1 MQSSSAVLFRLRHW
15 LLAASCASLAPAATA
30 AVDVVPAPQ
39 PLPPAIVAPPVAAPA
54 VAPTAAADSTAQFNR
69 LFPRYA
75 GLENKIGFW
84 KDVFIGYSQLQT
96 VVHSTE
102 YPHKILRVLDFR
114 GDATTMSPIQLDNHR
129 RKAEQDARAA
139 MDTLLKS
146 VHAKRAAP
154 QTMTAEERRIYDLFS
169 DVRSDNRFQVARET
183 VRTQRGIKE
192 RTETAL
198 QTSERY
204 LPYMEQIF
212 ASYGLPKQLTRLPI
226 VESSF
231 NVEAYSRSHA
241 AGVWQFIPTSAKI
254 YMRLDEVV
262 DDRRDPWT
270 STDAAARHLRDD
282 YALLQDW
289 PLAVT
294 AYNHGRYGISRGLK
308 SVNGTSLMD
317 LIERS
322 THSRWGF
329 AGKNYYAEFLAA
341 VEIERE
347 WRARH
352 DRPAGLDPI
361 DFEVVETKHY
371 LPYSTLR
378 RLSGGDDALFRK
390 LNPAYR
396 PEVIDGKLYVPPGH
410 LIRVPAGTARSFEVS
425 YATLGSHERFD
436 RQRVYHLLHKVGK
449 GETLGAIAR
458 QYRTSVNEIQKAN
471 SLKGSV
477 IRIGQV
483 LKVPPREE
491 SRPGPISV
499 AVGESKPSLTRAQV
513 VAARSESDGS
523 THTVGKGD
531 TLSSIA
537 RRYNVSQDSLRRVNN
552 LNSSMIRAGQTLRI
566 PGRGTGTATASTPRA
581 PAYRQHRVASGQTL
595 SSIARRYDVSI
606 ADLRDAN
613 GMGASNLI
621 KVGQTL
627 RVPAGD

>member
-1 MQSSSAVLFRLRHW
+1 MPVKFPVAVIPALRRYTLALACAALSTVAAANPDSAV
-15 LLAASCASLAPAATA
+15 P
-30 AVDVVPAPQ
+30 
-39 PLPPAIVAPPVAAPA
+39 PLVAAPPIEA
-54 VAPTAAADSTAQFNR
+54 PQTVAMPPVPTPHPASDA
-69 LFPRYA
+69 LFPRYVQ
-75 GLENKIGFW
+75 LEPKVQFW
-84 KDVFIGYSQLQT
+84 KQVFGSYSQLQT
-96 VVHSTE
+96 VVHSSE
-102 YPHKILRVLDFR
+102 LPWKVLRVVDHR
-114 GDATTMSPIQLDNHR
+114 RQAATMSEFQFDNYR
-129 RKAEQDARAA
+129 RKADKDAREDMERLIAA
-139 MDTLLKS
+139 
-146 VHAKRAAP
+146 VHAKRNTP
-154 QTMTAEERRIYDLFS
+154 QSMNAEERRIFELLKDQRG
-169 DVRSDNRFQVARET
+169 DDRFARLRGT
-183 VRTQRGIKE
+183 IRTQRGIKE
-192 RTETAL
+192 RTEQAL
-198 QTSERY
+198 QLSERY

-212 ASYGLPKQLTRLPI
+212 AGYGLPKQLTRLPI

-308 SVNGTSLMD
+308 SINGKTLVD

-322 THSRWGF
+322 NHPRWGF

-341 VEIERE
+341 VELERE
-347 WRARH
+347 WRTRA

-361 DFEVVETKHY
+361 AFEVVETRHY
-371 LPYSTLR
+371 VPYETLK
-378 RLSGGDDALFRK
+378 RLAGGDDALFRK

-410 LIRVPAGTARSFEVS
+410 LIRVPAGAARNFEVA
-425 YATLGSHERFD
+425 YARLGSNERFD
-436 RQRVYHLLHKVGK
+436 RQRVFFLLHKVNK
-449 GETLGAIAR
+449 GETLGRIAQ
-458 QYRTSVNEIQKAN
+458 QYRTSVAQLQKAN
-471 SLKGSV
+471 NLNGHM

-499 AVGESKPSLTRAQV
+499 AVGESKPTLTRAQT
-513 VAARSESDGS
+513 VAARSEAEGAV
-523 THTVGKGD
+523 HIVGKGD

-537 RRYNVSQDSLRRVNN
+537 RRYNVSQDSLRRANQ
-552 LNSSMIRAGQTLRI
+552 LNSALIRVGQRLDI
-566 PGRGTGTATASTPRA
+566 PQSGARPASRG
-581 PAYRQHRVASGQTL
+581 YRQHQVASGQTL

-606 ADLRDAN
+606 NDLRDAN
-613 GMGASNLI
+613 GLGSSNLI

-627 RVPAGD
+627 RVPARN